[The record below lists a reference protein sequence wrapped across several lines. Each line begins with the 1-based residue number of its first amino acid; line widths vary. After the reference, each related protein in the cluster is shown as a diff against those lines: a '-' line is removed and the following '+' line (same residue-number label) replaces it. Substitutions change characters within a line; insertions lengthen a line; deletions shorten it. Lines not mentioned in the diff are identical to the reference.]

1 MASITQDLRFKQ
13 AVIEYSFKHGVT
25 RAATRYKR
33 TRQWI
38 YFWRRR
44 YDGSIHSLEE
54 LSRRPHGHP
63 NMHTEAELKL
73 IGNFLSRNP
82 SEGLVV
88 LWVKLKRRGY
98 ARSLSS
104 LYRVMQREGYFAE
117 RSKKKPKYIP
127 KPYTQMTY
135 PGERIQIDVKYVP
148 QACTQAMGKGMRL
161 YQFTTI
167 DEYSRK
173 RYLEGFSDNSS
184 YSASIFARNAA
195 RYFGFKVEC
204 IQTDNGQEFTKTFS
218 SRYAKGEELQPTLF
232 QTVLRQMGI
241 RHKQIRPYTP
251 RHNGKVERSHRKD
264 GERFYAGRKFYSL
277 EDYNKQLKRYMNEY
291 NNFPMRP
298 LNWLS
303 PNEYLASFFSKQSV
317 TNV

>member
-13 AVIEYSFKHGVT
+13 AVIEYSFKYGVT

-38 YFWRRR
+38 YYWRKR
-44 YDGSIHSLEE
+44 YDGTIRSLAEY
-54 LSRRPHGHP
+54 SRRPHSHP
-63 NMHTEAELKL
+63 NAHTEAELKL
-73 IGNFLSRNP
+73 IRNYLRRNP

-98 ARSLSS
+98 TRSLSS

-117 RSKKKPKYIP
+117 KSKKKPKYIP

-148 QACTQAMGKGMRL
+148 QTCTQAMGKGAKL
-161 YQFTTI
+161 YQFTAI

-173 RYLEGFSDNSS
+173 RYLEGFGDNSS
-184 YSASIFARNAA
+184 YSAAVFVQNAVK
-195 RYFGFKVEC
+195 YFKFPVKCV
-204 IQTDNGQEFTKTFS
+204 QTDNGQEFTKAFS
-218 SRYAKGEELQPTLF
+218 SRYTKKTECQPTLF
-232 QTVLRQMGI
+232 QTVLKQMGI

>member
-1 MASITQDLRFKQ
+1 MASITQDFRFKQ

-25 RAATRYKR
+25 SAATRYKR

-73 IGNFLSRNP
+73 IGNFLRRNP

-148 QACTQAMGKGMRL
+148 QACTQAMGKGTRL
-161 YQFTTI
+161 YQFTAI

-195 RYFGFKVEC
+195 RYFGFKIEC
-204 IQTDNGQEFTKTFS
+204 IQTDNGQEFTKT
-218 SRYAKGEELQPTLF
+218 LF
-232 QTVLRQMGI
+232 
-241 RHKQIRPYTP
+241 
-251 RHNGKVERSHRKD
+251 
-264 GERFYAGRKFYSL
+264 
-277 EDYNKQLKRYMNEY
+277 
-291 NNFPMRP
+291 
-298 LNWLS
+298 
-303 PNEYLASFFSKQSV
+303 
-317 TNV
+317 

>member
-54 LSRRPHGHP
+54 LSRRP
-63 NMHTEAELKL
+63 
-73 IGNFLSRNP
+73 
-82 SEGLVV
+82 
-88 LWVKLKRRGY
+88 RGY

-135 PGERIQIDVKYVP
+135 PGERIQVDVKYVP
-148 QACTQAMGKGMRL
+148 QACTQAMGKGTRL
-161 YQFTTI
+161 YQFTAI

-195 RYFGFKVEC
+195 RYFGFKIEC
-204 IQTDNGQEFTKTFS
+204 IQTDNGQEFTQEFTKTFS

-264 GERFYAGRKFYSL
+264 GEWFYAGRKFYSL

>member
-1 MASITQDLRFKQ
+1 MDLLLAQ
-13 AVIEYSFKHGVT
+13 AIRREHTFFGRTVAQTARSCEYAHGSGAEAY
-25 RAATRYKR
+25 RELPAPQPFGR
-33 TRQWI
+33 TRC
-38 YFWRRR
+38 
-44 YDGSIHSLEE
+44 
-54 LSRRPHGHP
+54 
-63 NMHTEAELKL
+63 
-73 IGNFLSRNP
+73 
-82 SEGLVV
+82 
-88 LWVKLKRRGY
+88 
-98 ARSLSS
+98 
-104 LYRVMQREGYFAE
+104 
-117 RSKKKPKYIP
+117 
-127 KPYTQMTY
+127 
-135 PGERIQIDVKYVP
+135 YVP
-148 QACTQAMGKGMRL
+148 QACAQAIGKGTQL
-161 YQFTTI
+161 YQFTAI

-184 YSASIFARNAA
+184 YSAAIFARNAA
-195 RYFGFKVEC
+195 RYFRFKIKC
-204 IQTDNGQEFTKTFS
+204 IQTDNGQEFTKAFS
-218 SRYAKGEELQPTLF
+218 SRYTKETECQPTLF
-232 QTVLRQMGI
+232 QTVLKQMGI

>member
-44 YDGSIHSLEE
+44 Y
-54 LSRRPHGHP
+54 
-63 NMHTEAELKL
+63 
-73 IGNFLSRNP
+73 
-82 SEGLVV
+82 
-88 LWVKLKRRGY
+88 
-98 ARSLSS
+98 
-104 LYRVMQREGYFAE
+104 
-117 RSKKKPKYIP
+117 
-127 KPYTQMTY
+127 
-135 PGERIQIDVKYVP
+135 
-148 QACTQAMGKGMRL
+148 
-161 YQFTTI
+161 
-167 DEYSRK
+167 
-173 RYLEGFSDNSS
+173 
-184 YSASIFARNAA
+184 
-195 RYFGFKVEC
+195 
-204 IQTDNGQEFTKTFS
+204 
-218 SRYAKGEELQPTLF
+218 
-232 QTVLRQMGI
+232 
-241 RHKQIRPYTP
+241 
-251 RHNGKVERSHRKD
+251 D

>member
-73 IGNFLSRNP
+73 IGNFLRRNP

-98 ARSLSS
+98 TRSLSS

-148 QACTQAMGKGMRL
+148 QACTQAMGKGTRL
-161 YQFTTI
+161 YQFTAI

-184 YSASIFARNAA
+184 YSAAIFARNAV
-195 RYFGFKVEC
+195 RYFGFTIEC
-204 IQTDNGQEFTKTFS
+204 IQTDNGQ
-218 SRYAKGEELQPTLF
+218 
-232 QTVLRQMGI
+232 
-241 RHKQIRPYTP
+241 
-251 RHNGKVERSHRKD
+251 
-264 GERFYAGRKFYSL
+264 
-277 EDYNKQLKRYMNEY
+277 
-291 NNFPMRP
+291 
-298 LNWLS
+298 
-303 PNEYLASFFSKQSV
+303 
-317 TNV
+317 

>member
-25 RAATRYKR
+25 RAATRY
-33 TRQWI
+33 I
-38 YFWRRR
+38 YYWRRR
-44 YDGSIHSLEE
+44 YDGTIRSLAEY
-54 LSRRPHGHP
+54 SRRPHSHP
-63 NMHTEAELKL
+63 NAHTEAELKL
-73 IGNFLSRNP
+73 IGNYLRRNP

-98 ARSLSS
+98 TRSLSS

-117 RSKKKPKYIP
+117 KSKKKPKYIP

-135 PGERIQIDVKYVP
+135 PGERIQIDVK
-148 QACTQAMGKGMRL
+148 L
-161 YQFTTI
+161 YQFTAI

-184 YSASIFARNAA
+184 YSAAIFARNAA
-195 RYFGFKVEC
+195 RYFGFKIEC

-218 SRYAKGEELQPTLF
+218 SRYTKETECQPTLF
-232 QTVLRQMGI
+232 QTVLKQMGI
-241 RHKQIRPYTP
+241 QHKQIRPYTP

-264 GERFYAGRKFYSL
+264 GERFYDGRKFYSL

-291 NNFPMRP
+291 NNFSMRP